1 MRSNSASR
9 ATESGSELVS
19 QLALPIGLDDHA
31 VFESFL
37 PAGNEEVVD
46 RLRGLAA
53 GEAEGG
59 CWLWGA
65 ASTGKTHLLQAVCDR
80 AGDRSVYVPIRLLAD
95 AGPELIAG
103 LESREIVC
111 IDDLDAI
118 AGDENWERA
127 VFNLYNELLTYGGQ
141 MIVAASMAP
150 RESRFDLADLSSRM
164 SQLPTYGL
172 KTLEE
177 DNRVAAL
184 RLRAKHRGLDLPK
197 DTARFLLKRSRRD
210 MTSLYT
216 VLDRLDQEALKAKR
230 RLTIPFV
237 RDVLEDAGAAD

>member
-1 MRSNSASR
+1 M
-9 ATESGSELVS
+9 S

-31 VFESFL
+31 VFESFY

-46 RLRGLAA
+46 RLLGLAT

-65 ASTGKTHLLQAVCDR
+65 RSTGKTHLLQAVCDR
-80 AGDRSVYVPIRLLAD
+80 AGDRSVYVPIRVLAD
-95 AGPELIAG
+95 AGPALIVG

-111 IDDLDAI
+111 IDDLDLV
-118 AGDENWERA
+118 AGRGNWERSI
-127 VFNLYNELLTYGGQ
+127 FNLYNELQANGGQ
-141 MIVAASMAP
+141 LIVAALMAP
-150 RESRFDLADLSSRM
+150 RECGFDLPDLASRM

-172 KTLEE
+172 RALEE
-177 DNRVAAL
+177 DDRVAAL
-184 RLRAKHRGLDLPK
+184 RLRAEHRGLELPE

-210 MTSLYT
+210 MTTLYT
-216 VLDRLDQEALKAKR
+216 LLDKLDREALKAKR

-237 RDVLEDAGAAD
+237 RGVLEDSDASD

>member
-1 MRSNSASR
+1 M
-9 ATESGSELVS
+9 S

-37 PAGNEEVVD
+37 PAGNEELVD
-46 RLRGLAA
+46 RLLGLASGA
-53 GEAEGG
+53 ADGG

-80 AGDRSVYVPIRLLAD
+80 AGDRSVYVPIHVLAD
-95 AGPELIAG
+95 AGPALIMG

-111 IDDLDAI
+111 IDDLDMV
-118 AGDENWERA
+118 AGRGSWERA
-127 VFNLYNELLTYGGQ
+127 VFNLYNELLIQGGQ
-141 MIVAASMAP
+141 LIVAASTAP
-150 RESRFDLADLSSRM
+150 RETGFELPDLASRM

-172 KTLEE
+172 KALDEN
-177 DNRVAAL
+177 DRVAAL
-184 RLRAKHRGLDLPK
+184 RLRADHRGLDLPE

-210 MTSLYT
+210 MTTLYT
-216 VLDRLDQEALKAKR
+216 LLDRLDREALKAKR

-237 RDVLEDAGAAD
+237 RDVLDAND